1 MPTASLKNKNILL
14 GVTGG
19 IAAFKSADLTHKLH
33 HAGAHVKV
41 VLSAAAQKFITP
53 LTFQALSGNSVYT
66 ELFDDN
72 NSQSAAMEHI
82 ALAKWADLILIAPA
96 TANCIAQLAHGFA
109 NDLLSTLCL
118 ATNKPIFIAPA
129 MNQQMWHN
137 ALTQS
142 NLAILK
148 NHNFHILGPAEGIQ
162 ACGDFGPGRML
173 ETDSLL
179 NHLSAFFYS
188 HGILNN
194 QKILITAGPTREQ
207 IDPVRFISNN
217 SSGKMA
223 YALAQAAT
231 NAGAIVTVI
240 TGPTHIQ
247 RPPNV
252 TFIDVL
258 TAQEMHHAVLKIVN
272 QFDIF
277 IAAAAVAD
285 YRPKTPQTSKIKKT
299 ASSLSL
305 ELEKTDDILAS
316 VTALPKHP
324 ITIGFAAETEN
335 LIENATKKLHAKHL
349 DAIIAN
355 PVGHNQGF
363 DQDNNEATLI
373 FKNKSPIAFPLTSK
387 SHLATHLLLAIFQNF
402 LQ

>member
-1 MPTASLKNKNILL
+1 MLATSLKNKNILL

-19 IAAFKSADLTHKLH
+19 IAAYKSADLAHKLH
-33 HAGAHVKV
+33 QAGANVKV
-41 VLSAAAQKFITP
+41 ILSGAAQKFITP
-53 LTFQALSGNSVYT
+53 LTFQVLSGNSVYT

-72 NSQSAAMEHI
+72 NTQSTMEHI
-82 ALAKWADLILIAPA
+82 ELAKWANLVLIAPA
-96 TANCIAQLAHGFA
+96 TANCIAQLAHGLA

-118 ATNKPIFIAPA
+118 ATGKPIFLAPA

-137 ALTQS
+137 TLTQS
-142 NLAILK
+142 NLSILK
-148 NHNFHILGPAEGIQ
+148 NHNFQILGPAEGIQ
-162 ACGDFGPGRML
+162 ACGDFGLGRML
-173 ETDSLL
+173 EPDSLL
-179 NHLSAFFYS
+179 HQLSDFFNS

-194 QKILITAGPTREQ
+194 QKILITAGPTREH

-231 NAGAIVTVI
+231 HAGAIVTVV
-240 TGPTHIQ
+240 TGPTQIQ
-247 RPPNV
+247 RPSNV
-252 TFIDVL
+252 TFIDVV
-258 TAQEMHHAVLKIVN
+258 TAEEMYDAVLKIVN

-285 YRPKTPQTSKIKKT
+285 YRPKTLQTSKIKKT
-299 ASSLSL
+299 SPLLSL
-305 ELEKTDDILAS
+305 ELEKTEDISAA

-335 LIENATKKLHAKHL
+335 LIENATKKLNDKRL
-349 DAIIAN
+349 DAIVAN

-363 DQDNNEATLI
+363 EQDNNEATII
-373 FKNKSPIAFPLTSK
+373 FKDKSSINFPLTSK
-387 SHLATHLLLAIFQNF
+387 AHLANHLLRVISNNL
-402 LQ
+402 LR